1 VAEPGRKRA
10 GDGPD
15 PVRDSVEK
23 WDGVYDSDR
32 KLIMPWEGPIVK
44 MNSRSAFL
52 ALWLVILGYPFLRG
66 QQSTPQPAAQ
76 QPAQSSVPQ
85 QQAQPAP
92 QAAPAPTPSSTP
104 AGAPTA
110 APATL
115 RLTEGTDVLL
125 AFDDDLTSK
134 TAAEGD
140 PVTFVL
146 TDDLK
151 VGDVV
156 VAKAGCKAFGE
167 VSHAERA
174 GMMGKPG
181 DLSIRLDY
189 LKVGDVKVRL
199 RGTKGGEGQNG
210 TTATVALTVLF
221 GPIGLIKHGKD
232 MKIQKGTTLKAYVGD
247 DVSLPP
253 AN

>member
-1 VAEPGRKRA
+1 
-10 GDGPD
+10 
-15 PVRDSVEK
+15 
-23 WDGVYDSDR
+23 
-32 KLIMPWEGPIVK
+32 VK
-44 MNSRSAFL
+44 TISRSAYL
-52 ALWLVILGYPFLRG
+52 ALSLVILGYPFLRA
-66 QQSTPQPAAQ
+66 QQSAPQPADQ
-76 QPAQSSVPQ
+76 QPVQPSPPQ
-85 QQAQPAP
+85 QQAQPAPPQTAP
-92 QAAPAPTPSSTP
+92 QAAPAPTPSSNP
-104 AGAPTA
+104 SPA
-110 APATL
+110 APSAAPVTL

-167 VSHAERA
+167 VSHAEKA